1 MARSSPIPG
10 EELRKSIFVAA
21 ALAAAAIPAFA
32 QVAPSASTAA
42 ATPAEEATGA
52 ILKAINDGHDL
63 RAALAAYAFTAKALE
78 NESAESRL
86 KWLDRIAKDSGGLT
100 LVSSAPQ
107 GDRMVEAVVRSN
119 KGGKFGKLV
128 VFTSKAESGKISDVF
143 LLAARDPARVK
154 GEAWPTGPL
163 SMSRIATEIQKHAAA
178 LASEDSFSGVLLVAK
193 GDRIVVNRAYGLAD
207 QEWKAPNRTD
217 TLFHVASMGKM
228 WVQDSDPPKP
238 KHPREA
244 P

>member
-52 ILKAINDGHDL
+52 ILKAINEGHDL

-78 NESAESRL
+78 NESAQSRL
-86 KWLDRIAKDSGGLT
+86 KWLDKIAEDSGGLT

-107 GDRMVEAVVRSN
+107 GVRMVEAIVRSN
-119 KGGKFGKLV
+119 MGGKFGKLV
-128 VFTSKAESGKISDVF
+128 VFTSKAEPGKISDVF
-143 LLAARDPARVK
+143 LLAARDPAKVRA
-154 GEAWPTGPL
+154 EAWPTAALPL
-163 SMSRIATEIQKHAAA
+163 SRIASEIQKHAAS
-178 LASEDSFSGVLLVAK
+178 LAAEDSFSGVVLVAK
-193 GDRIVVNRAYGLAD
+193 GDRVVVN
-207 QEWKAPNRTD
+207 
-217 TLFHVASMGKM
+217 
-228 WVQDSDPPKP
+228 
-238 KHPREA
+238 
-244 P
+244 